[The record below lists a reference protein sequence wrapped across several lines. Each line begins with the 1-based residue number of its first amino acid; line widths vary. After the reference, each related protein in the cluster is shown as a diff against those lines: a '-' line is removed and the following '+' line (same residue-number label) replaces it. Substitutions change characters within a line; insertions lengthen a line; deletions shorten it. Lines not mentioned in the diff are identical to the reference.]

1 MTTTRREVM
10 AGGVLLASGSF
21 ATLGPA
27 SSHHTNRECAMPNAA
42 NADAQWSNA
51 GEPDSGAAW
60 EAHDGAIA
68 REFETFRKLFE
79 TFPTTAAEAA
89 ALFERLAQPLF
100 DDDDF
105 TVIEHAVELWKG
117 GGGYLPAAKEWAA
130 QWQLHS
136 SESQHSDPGRSLSG
150 LAPAGPP

>member
-1 MTTTRREVM
+1 
-10 AGGVLLASGSF
+10 
-21 ATLGPA
+21 
-27 SSHHTNRECAMPNAA
+27 MPNAA

-100 DDDDF
+100 DDDDL

-150 LAPAGPP
+150 LAPAGPPCGLSGIMHGR

>member
-1 MTTTRREVM
+1 MRTEIANHR
-10 AGGVLLASGSF
+10 
-21 ATLGPA
+21 
-27 SSHHTNRECAMPNAA
+27 AA
-42 NADAQWSNA
+42 VAARLSADAQWSNA
-51 GEPDSGAAW
+51 GEPDSGPAW
-60 EAHDGAIA
+60 EAHNGAIA

-100 DDDDF
+100 EDDDF

-130 QWQLHS
+130 QMAAAFN
-136 SESQHSDPGRSLSG
+136 RN
-150 LAPAGPP
+150 AA